1 MRFFAGARPSSPSV
15 MVWKEN
21 TACSNVNDFSQGFS
35 AKITFYCME
44 YVESAAED
52 RPETLWSHLKAD
64 ICFVMALVL

>member
-1 MRFFAGARPSSPSV
+1 

-21 TACSNVNDFSQGFS
+21 TACSNVNDFSLGFS
-35 AKITFYCME
+35 AKITFYYSME

-52 RPETLWSHLKAD
+52 SPETDCSHLKAD